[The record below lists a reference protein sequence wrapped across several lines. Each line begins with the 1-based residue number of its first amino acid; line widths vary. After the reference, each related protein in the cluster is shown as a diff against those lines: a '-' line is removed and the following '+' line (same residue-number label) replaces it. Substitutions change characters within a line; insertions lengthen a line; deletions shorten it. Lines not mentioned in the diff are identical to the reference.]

1 MAENA
6 MRIDM
11 VRPVRQLNPIK
22 RGSDAQEAKET
33 GFADMMK
40 RKEQLSEDAG
50 QDDEPSVHNSA
61 GDNEVG
67 AGETKPESEGGD
79 ASLKQD
85 EMVKTELSSEAMLQL
100 QTAISQ
106 LLENHKADNALD
118 FSDLAQAVRETKA
131 VDAVMLP
138 ASQMADGEAAE
149 AGKTE
154 IVPEFTQHMKWE
166 NTPQQTEAHIQNS
179 VQNQIPN
186 QNLQESHVIAMKARE
201 SDAVPVNEGGK
212 ETDEF
217 RQMIHENVEAKQ
229 EAATEISKQPPRDEN
244 SSGGSDKSA
253 GSRESAWTEGEP
265 EQITGQTERFATRS
279 VESRQPDAPV
289 LKTAPETLPNDLG
302 KTLAQSLPKQNGTLT
317 IELEPASLGKLT
329 ISVVYEEGKAAVSIL
344 ASNPKTLELLSQRVV
359 DIAGIL
365 EEKTGQQTVIYTQEP
380 EQQSFDERQDNQEKE
395 HQRQDREENKR
406 QSQPD
411 SFAQQLRLGLV

>member
-11 VRPVRQLNPIK
+11 VRPVRQLNPVK

-50 QDDEPSVHNSA
+50 QDDEPSVHNTA

-131 VDAVMLP
+131 VDAAMFP

-154 IVPEFTQHMKWE
+154 ILPEFTQHMKRE
-166 NTPQQTEAHIQNS
+166 NAPQQTEAH
-179 VQNQIPN
+179 VQN
-186 QNLQESHVIAMKARE
+186 QNLQESHVIAMKAME
-201 SDAVPVNEGGK
+201 SDAVPVNEDGK

-217 RQMIHENVEAKQ
+217 RQMIHETVAQAREAKQ
-229 EAATEISKQPPRDEN
+229 EAAAEVSKQPSWDEN

-253 GSRESAWTEGEP
+253 GSRESVRTEGEP
-265 EQITGQTERFATRS
+265 AQITGQPEHFATRS
-279 VESRQPDAPV
+279 VESRQPEAPV

-344 ASNPKTLELLSQRVV
+344 ASNPKTLELLSQRAV